1 MKNSLYTIFVV
12 ALFSAVATLLH
23 GVFPPYGLFL
33 SIAIVP
39 LLIRQISL
47 YQRNGLQRWLALAT
61 WIAIAY
67 IGGSN
72 RNGSEL
78 LIQGDTN
85 GNAFLV
91 GTTSLA
97 LLVVLTVKSEP
108 SRR

>member
-1 MKNSLYTIFVV
+1 MRTSLYTIIVV
-12 ALFSAVATLLH
+12 ALFGAVATLLH

-39 LLIRQISL
+39 LIIRQISL
-47 YQRNGLQRWLALAT
+47 YQNNRFQRWLALAT

-67 IGGSN
+67 IGGTN
-72 RNGSEL
+72 RNGSEI

-97 LLVVLTVKSEP
+97 LLVVLTAKNEQ